1 MVDIVNRKG
10 RYNDGSLFS
19 FERFAMD
26 RDSCRFSIRQGFS
39 GADPAKF
46 KGRGGGGGGPH
57 RSNPNQA
64 TNGVGKKKYFSTK
77 KTGGV
82 GAIPLSN
89 RSKILH

>member
-1 MVDIVNRKG
+1 
-10 RYNDGSLFS
+10 
-19 FERFAMD
+19 MD

-46 KGRGGGGGGPH
+46 KGRGGPH

-64 TNGVGKKKYFSTK
+64 TNGVGKKKYLSTK
-77 KTGGV
+77 RLGGV